1 MQAILAIFSG
11 IKNRYFLFVF
21 AIIAVTDIFLLL
33 GIELPLSGNFA
44 VNLFIS
50 AFILN
55 FFSKNGTYLRT
66 KLFSFNY
73 PFLSMAIIGMLCK
86 IMHYPYGSELLTIS
100 FLGILIIYLI
110 HFLRKN
116 PKGVTDILKLTYF
129 AFLIVIRL
137 VKLSKQFAIPE
148 MVYFI
153 PELLLFI
160 TVSSMVY
167 DNKSNKIWLDQ

>member
-1 MQAILAIFSG
+1 MHAVLVIFSDL
-11 IKNRYFLFVF
+11 KNRYFLFVF

-55 FFSKNGTYLRT
+55 FFNKNGTYSRT
-66 KLFSFNY
+66 KLFRFNY
-73 PFLSMAIIGMLCK
+73 PFLSMAILGMLCK
-86 IMHYPYGSELLTIS
+86 IMHYPYGSEFLTIS

-110 HFLRKN
+110 HFSRKN
-116 PKGVTDILKLTYF
+116 PKAVTDILKLTYF
-129 AFLIVIRL
+129 TFLILIRL

-148 MVYFI
+148 IAYFI

-167 DNKSNKIWLDQ
+167 DNRLNKVWLDQ